1 MGECG
6 YDQGGYFIIDGKE
19 KVLISQERQTDIKVA
34 ATLQEAEMQ
43 NERDVDSNLT
53 EIAKVVRESR
63 EQE

>member
-1 MGECG
+1 MR
-6 YDQGGYFIIDGKE
+6 I
-19 KVLISQERQTDIKVA
+19 A
-34 ATLQEAEMQ
+34 AELQEAEMH